1 MNRYAGR
8 KGPHGDRRHHGHVI
22 DSPDIFAAVVMLVAV
37 AVFAAMIWAG
47 RHQH

>member
-1 MNRYAGR
+1 MNRLADR
-8 KGPHGDRRHHGHVI
+8 KGPHGVARHHGEVI
-22 DSPDIFAAVVMLVAV
+22 DSPDIFAAVLMLVAV